1 MRLRLDVENSAL
13 WLMRCVEGKVG
24 ETRRDELLDRYRHA
38 VWVAYKCHRFGG
50 SREGYTL
57 LLQAKNLAQELR
69 RTGNTSIRDVGA
81 YVWSV
86 IEKQG
91 FTELRRSYRYEKGR
105 YLRVFSTG
113 IARQLGLVA

>member
-1 MRLRLDVENSAL
+1 MRLRLDIENSAL
-13 WLMRCVEGKVG
+13 WLMRCVEGKIG
-24 ETRRDELLDRYRHA
+24 ESRRDELLDRYRHA
-38 VWVAYKCHRFGG
+38 VWIAYKCHQFGG
-50 SREGYTL
+50 SKHGYEL

-69 RTGNTSIRDVGA
+69 RTGNTSLRDIGA

-91 FTELRRSYRYEKGR
+91 FTELRRSYSYEKGR

-113 IARQLGLVA
+113 VARQLGLVA